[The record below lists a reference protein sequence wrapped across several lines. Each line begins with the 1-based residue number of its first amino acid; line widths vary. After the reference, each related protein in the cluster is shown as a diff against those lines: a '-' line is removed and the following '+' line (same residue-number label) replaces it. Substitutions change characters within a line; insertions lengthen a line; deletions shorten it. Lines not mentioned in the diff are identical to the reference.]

1 MHSRYFDAAFATA
14 RAVAALVITACAIPG
29 SAADLQTH
37 TVSSTTV
44 PGAYLAEGAIEAV
57 RQSTVA
63 AQVSGRI
70 TDLAVRAGDTVK
82 AGQVLA
88 RIDASLATQQSAAS
102 DAQVAQARALLEN
115 ARGEYQRSQSLFER
129 KYLSQAAM
137 ERADAQFKAAAA
149 QAETMIA
156 QARAA
161 GTQTDFHTI
170 RAPYSGRVTEVM
182 VERGDMAMPG
192 RPLLTLFDP
201 TAMRVSAPVP
211 ESVVSRLKNNA
222 PIRIELPG
230 AAESSR
236 MLSVN
241 ARALT
246 VLPGYDAASHS
257 ATVRLELPAGT
268 AASPGQFARIQLPV
282 TAGAANEVSRLLVP
296 RRTVVVRSEVTA
308 VYVVDGQGRAR
319 LRQVRLGREQGEHLE
334 VLAGLAA
341 GERIALDPVTAAARN

>member
-1 MHSRYFDAAFATA
+1 MR
-14 RAVAALVITACAIPG
+14 RILAALAIAALAG
-29 SAADLQTH
+29 LAQAADLATH
-37 TVSSTTV
+37 TVAAGSAQGT
-44 PGAYLAEGAIEAV
+44 YLAEGTVEAV
-57 RQSTVA
+57 RQSVIA
-63 AQVSGRI
+63 AQVSGQI
-70 TDLAVRAGDTVK
+70 TELTVRAGATVV
-82 AGQVLA
+82 AGQVLV
-88 RIDASLATQQSAAS
+88 RIDPSLAAQQAAAS
-102 DAQVAQARALLEN
+102 DAQVAQARAQLEN
-115 ARGEYQRSQSLFER
+115 AKGEFERSKSLFER
-129 KYLSQAAM
+129 KYLSEAAM
-137 ERADAQFKAAAA
+137 ERAEAQFKAAAA

-156 QARAA
+156 QARAS
-161 GTQTDFHTI
+161 GTQTGFHTI
-170 RAPYSGRVTEVM
+170 RAPFGGRVTEVQI
-182 VERGDMAMPG
+182 ERGDMAMPG
-192 RPLLTLFDP
+192 RALLTLFDP
-201 TAMRVSAPVP
+201 AAMRVSAPVP
-211 ESVVSRLKNNA
+211 ESVVSRLKNDA

-296 RRTVVVRSEVTA
+296 RSAVVVRSEVTA

-319 LRQVRLGREQGEHLE
+319 LRQVRLGREQGEQVE

-341 GERIALDPVTAAARN
+341 GERIALDPVAAAARN

>member
-1 MHSRYFDAAFATA
+1 MRSRYFDAAFATV
-14 RAVAALVITACAIPG
+14 RAVAALAITACAIPG

-70 TDLAVRAGDTVK
+70 TDLAVRAGDSVK
-82 AGQVLA
+82 AGQVLV
-88 RIDASLATQQSAAS
+88 RIDPSLATQQSAAS

-170 RAPYSGRVTEVM
+170 RAPFGGRVTEVQI
-182 VERGDMAMPG
+182 ERGDMAMPG

-201 TAMRVSAPVP
+201 TVLRVSAPVP
-211 ESVVSRLKNNA
+211 ESLVPNLKKDTA
-222 PIRIELPG
+222 ILVELPG
-230 AAESSR
+230 APEASR
-236 MLSVN
+236 WINAN
-241 ARALT
+241 ARSL
-246 VLPGYDAASHS
+246 VLLPGFDAASHN
-257 ATVRLELPAGT
+257 ATVRVELPAGT
-268 AASPGQFARIQLPV
+268 RATPGQFARVHLPV
-282 TAGAANEVSRLLVP
+282 AAGAGGDSPRLMVP

-308 VYVVDGQGRAR
+308 VYVIDAQGRAR
-319 LRQVRLGREQGEHLE
+319 LRQVRLGREQGEQVE
-334 VLAGLAA
+334 VLAGLGT
-341 GERIALDPVTAAARN
+341 GERIALDPAAAARN